1 MPKILQIKEVERVK
15 EQIHTYFSVNE
26 DARFVRRLDV
36 LSLICDGH
44 LVGYVADLFKI
55 DKTTVQRW
63 IHRLN
68 QSGFDGL
75 RDQSGRGRK
84 PRLSDHAQIRLTSDL
99 KKSPKESGYDQARW
113 DGKLLSY
120 HLSTQYGV
128 TLKVRRCQ
136 NLFKQLGFSLK
147 RPRKIPVGSDPEL
160 KEDFKKNAN

>member
-15 EQIHTYFSVNE
+15 EQIHKYFSVNE

-44 LVGYVADLFKI
+44 LVAYVADLFKI
-55 DKTTVQRW
+55 NKTTVQRL

-84 PRLSDHAQIRLTSDL
+84 PRLSDYAQIRLTSDL
-99 KKSPKESGYDQARW
+99 KKSPREIGYDQARW

-120 HLSTQYGV
+120 HLSTHYGV

-147 RPRKIPVGSDPEL
+147 RPRKIPVGSDPKL
-160 KEDFKKNAN
+160 KEDFKKNSN